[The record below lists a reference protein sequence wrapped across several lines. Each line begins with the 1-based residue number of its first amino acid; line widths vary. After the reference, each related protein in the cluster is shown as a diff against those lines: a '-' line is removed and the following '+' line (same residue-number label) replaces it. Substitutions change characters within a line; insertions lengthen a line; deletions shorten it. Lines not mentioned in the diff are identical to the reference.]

1 MYLTCLFICLYLRI
15 DLKLFFK
22 RSFVLLATLKT
33 MVEKDNFEKKEKS
46 VFYFINIQV
55 KLVTKKECK
64 MLL

>member
-1 MYLTCLFICLYLRI
+1 
-15 DLKLFFK
+15 
-22 RSFVLLATLKT
+22 